1 MQTITQELSNNSL
14 KSFSFQVSENTPQF
28 LMDGFVNW
36 LSNYIADGAEFEDGH
51 TLEFG
56 WSQILCKVD
65 DQKLSLMAPN
75 YKDMPIKWT
84 TDLSSIFHIMMEH
97 KYIPESFD
105 EEQQAVNLLQTAIIG
120 PDFAEEPMFIERIEP
135 SSQNDRDSGWFIGS
149 LKPEID
155 NDTPKNL
162 KLISL
167 YEAVLKAPQIL
178 SFLSLPKNFRI
189 GFKDGEVQFTKN
201 LELIQPQKNSY
212 LTKKSDNNS

>member
-1 MQTITQELSNNSL
+1 MQTITQKLSNSAL
-14 KSFSFQVSENTPQF
+14 KSFSFQVSDETPQF
-28 LMDGFVNW
+28 LMNGFVNW

-56 WSQILCKVD
+56 WSQLRCKVENSE
-65 DQKLSLMAPN
+65 LTLTAPN
-75 YKDMPIKWT
+75 YVDMPIKWT
-84 TDLSSIFHIMMEH
+84 NDLSSIFHIMMEH

-149 LKPEID
+149 LKPEVD

-162 KLISL
+162 KLVSL
-167 YEAVLKAPQIL
+167 YEAVLKAPRIL
-178 SFLSLPKNFRI
+178 SFLSLPKDFRV
-189 GFKDGEVQFTKN
+189 GFSQGEVKVLKDNQEIYAKDD
-201 LELIQPQKNSY
+201 SY
-212 LTKKSDNNS
+212 LSKKSSNNK